1 MFLFLPGLK
10 KLLEALLMHK
20 QITVGLS
27 FQKQTSQPVTR
38 EKMECLSSVLSKQY
52 TDKQLSILL

>member
-10 KLLEALLMHK
+10 KLLEALLTHK